1 MIVNSDKV
9 WSKIKIQNKMTESDF
24 SGEPLQRQ
32 KLLLQKE
39 ETIYFRSN
47 KEWFK
52 IIWECTNSKV

>member
-1 MIVNSDKV
+1 
-9 WSKIKIQNKMTESDF
+9 MTESDF

-47 KEWFK
+47 KEWFL
-52 IIWECTNSKV
+52 KVDKLESLTR